1 MIRWEIYSSD
11 AGRKSGKK
19 VYFLP
24 MENKQDSP
32 GVYIPPPLFYAATFF
47 AAAFIQ
53 KQVPVDDTVFHMPI
67 MKAAGVLLLVIAPW
81 FLVSSLRMF
90 LKSKNT
96 LVPIKPAT
104 SLQTTGIYRISRNP
118 MYTGLAIVY
127 LGISC
132 LLGNWWHFILFPLLL
147 FILYAYVIVPEEK
160 YLTRRFGQSYL
171 DYRLKVRRWL

>member
-1 MIRWEIYSSD
+1 
-11 AGRKSGKK
+11 
-19 VYFLP
+19 V
-24 MENKQDSP
+24 
-32 GVYIPPPLFYAATFF
+32 ATFF